1 MDKRLILFAACLVS
15 LLGCPGE
22 QGDGQVGQPS
32 GGETT
37 KPAKSGGEDGK
48 PWDAALGTATIMG
61 SVKFDGKP
69 PRMRP
74 IDMAGADAKC
84 GELHGDER
92 QKPETVIVNDNR
104 TLRNVFVWVK
114 TGMEGWSFPM
124 PEGNAV
130 LDQKGCMYHP
140 HVQGMRTGQSLAIKT
155 SDPTALPRRARWWPG
170 RPAERRRD
178 D

>member
-1 MDKRLILFAACLVS
+1 MDKRLILLVACLVS

-37 KPAKSGGEDGK
+37 KPAKSGAGDGK

-84 GELHGDER
+84 AELHGGAVVHRTTEAASRDFTGHHFSPNGRRSISNVHAER
-92 QKPETVIVNDNR
+92 CCCV
-104 TLRNVFVWVK
+104 
-114 TGMEGWSFPM
+114 
-124 PEGNAV
+124 
-130 LDQKGCMYHP
+130 
-140 HVQGMRTGQSLAIKT
+140 
-155 SDPTALPRRARWWPG
+155 RWWTDSAMSAG
-170 RPAERRRD
+170 WMK
-178 D
+178 